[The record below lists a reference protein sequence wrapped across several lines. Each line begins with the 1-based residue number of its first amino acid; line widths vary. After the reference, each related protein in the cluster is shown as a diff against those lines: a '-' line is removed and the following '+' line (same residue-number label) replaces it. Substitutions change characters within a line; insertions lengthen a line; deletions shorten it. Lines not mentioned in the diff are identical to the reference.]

1 MCKLFVAQRR
11 IILFVKI
18 FHKFYYK
25 KKSERMEGK
34 KRVMKRIKNVSSK
47 KNINEMDGRREVATI
62 YVSVECQNKQ

>member
-1 MCKLFVAQRR
+1 
-11 IILFVKI
+11 
-18 FHKFYYK
+18 
-25 KKSERMEGK
+25 MEGK

>member
-1 MCKLFVAQRR
+1 MCKLFVAQQR

-25 KKSERMEGK
+25 KKRTHGGK
-34 KRVMKRIKNVSSK
+34 KTGHEANKKFIVE

-62 YVSVECQNKQ
+62 YDSVECQNKQ